1 MSEPNEKIVTLN
13 PTPHLNRAKV
23 KQTALE
29 IASNT
34 RAQGFNRV
42 GLTFLERI
50 EQATLNA
57 IRREVAQHPSKGK
70 TLL

>member
-1 MSEPNEKIVTLN
+1 MSDSLN

-29 IASNT
+29 IAGIT
-34 RAQGFNRV
+34 RPANRFSRV
-42 GLTFLERI
+42 GMSFLQRI
-50 EQATLNA
+50 EQNLLAA
-57 IRREVAQHPSKGK
+57 IRSEVRTHPSKGK

>member
-1 MSEPNEKIVTLN
+1 MSDSIN

-29 IASNT
+29 IAGQT
-34 RAQGFNRV
+34 RGQGFSRV

-50 EQATLNA
+50 EFATQSA
-57 IRREVAQHPSKGK
+57 IRREVAQHPSRGK